1 MDSGE
6 QRRTDGDCIGVDRM
20 NTKLMK
26 IIRDEEERNEHKWKA
41 YTLKEGK
48 QLLDDAVAYQK
59 YWNEEEKSEWPA
71 WKHEDNHYA
80 NQMKKR
86 EKITV
91 RIGYLFVSAC
101 MEVSLTQAK
110 KLAAEMWEA
119 AESHLRC
126 DHITGGHPYMEVN
139 VGRYSTR
146 FTVDYEG
153 ETHANQHIFDKC
165 QEFKD
170 ELFRQQ
176 EEE

>member
-1 MDSGE
+1 
-6 QRRTDGDCIGVDRM
+6 M

-26 IIRDEEERNEHKWKA
+26 IIRDEEERNKHEWKA

-71 WKHEDNHYA
+71 WKQEDKHWA
-80 NQMKKR
+80 NQNKRR
-86 EKITV
+86 EKITIKV
-91 RIGYLFVSAC
+91 GSLFVSAY

-110 KLAAEMWEA
+110 KLATEMWES
-119 AESHLRC
+119 AESYLRGS
-126 DHITGGHPYMEVN
+126 HVTGGHPYMEVD
-139 VGRYSTR
+139 VGPYTTR
-146 FTVDYEG
+146 FTVHYEG
-153 ETHANQHIFDKC
+153 ETHVNQHIFDKC
-165 QEFKD
+165 QELKD